1 MLKSDS
7 LGKEICHTNLKA
19 RRSFSDDSNA
29 LCYWTTHGP
38 QQLWVTNGSD
48 AKKLADF
55 GGDIVKEAWKEG
67 SCFSSAVVVEDS
79 ETAYVVASKAGN
91 SGWRLYRIDLKW

>member
-1 MLKSDS
+1 
-7 LGKEICHTNLKA
+7 
-19 RRSFSDDSNA
+19 
-29 LCYWTTHGP
+29 
-38 QQLWVTNGSD
+38 LWVTNGSD

-79 ETAYVVASKAGN
+79 KTVYVVSSKAGN
-91 SGWRLYRIDLKW
+91 AGWRLYKVDIKW